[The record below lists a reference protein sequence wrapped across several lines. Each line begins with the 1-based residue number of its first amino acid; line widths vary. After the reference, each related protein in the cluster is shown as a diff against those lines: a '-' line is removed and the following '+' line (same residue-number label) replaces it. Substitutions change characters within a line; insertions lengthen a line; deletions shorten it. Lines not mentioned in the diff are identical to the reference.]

1 VERNGS
7 PAVRIHKHTAAEAVE
22 ISGGEKMPH
31 QTKPEDKPAAVR
43 FHIFDMDGGLEVSCA
58 LLPMKKTPPYR
69 IEGGA
74 PRFGSRDAFK
84 AEVVE
89 AGMSPAVAEDE
100 RRSFNATPRQLR
112 KLGFVVETEEEK
124 REEEPIAA

>member
-1 VERNGS
+1 
-7 PAVRIHKHTAAEAVE
+7 
-22 ISGGEKMPH
+22 MPLK
-31 QTKPEDKPAAVR
+31 TKPEDKPAAVR
-43 FHIFDMDGGLEVSCA
+43 FNIREKDGGLEVSCA

-69 IEGGA
+69 IKGGA

-100 RRSFNATPRQLR
+100 RRSFNATARQLR
-112 KLGFVVETEEEK
+112 ELGFVVETEEEK
-124 REEEPIAA
+124 REERAKAA